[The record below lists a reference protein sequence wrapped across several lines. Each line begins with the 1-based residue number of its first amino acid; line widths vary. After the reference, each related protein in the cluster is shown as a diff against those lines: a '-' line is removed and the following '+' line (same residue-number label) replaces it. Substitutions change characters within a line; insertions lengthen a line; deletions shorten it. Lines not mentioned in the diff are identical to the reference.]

1 MIRLEE
7 VITVPRSLAECYRYL
22 QDFSTSEQWD
32 PGVYRA
38 VKQTPGPVAV
48 GTQFDLVLN
57 SAGRRVPMQ
66 YRITRLSPPR
76 EMVMQGEAQGLRA
89 LDTISLDD
97 AGHGRTRIR
106 YRADFTF
113 TGPLARLESVLH
125 PWLRRVGRQA
135 VAGLERAL
143 TPEAQLPVPGLRDR
157 LAHRTV
163 LPAAWSFTER
173 GYLRMAN
180 KGLSHRVDGKTF
192 VITGPTSGLGLATAC
207 ELARLGARLL
217 LVGRDAHRLREAVAT
232 IRDFSG
238 CEAAQLET
246 FEAEL
251 SRLSE
256 VARIAPV
263 LQAAAPQLDGLINN
277 AGALFAEHG
286 VTEEGHERAL
296 AINLLAPWRLMSLL
310 LPTLEAA
317 GGRVINVASG
327 GMYAQA
333 LHPEDMQFLAEPYDG
348 SKAYARA
355 KRALVDLTGTVA
367 AAVPGVTFHSMHPG
381 WAATPGVARSLPTFN
396 ARLQRWLR
404 DSRMGADTIVWLASA
419 PVAGMG
425 SGQFWFD
432 RLPRPTAVLPGTDV
446 TAAQR
451 EQLLA
456 FLASLEPSDPLLQR
470 LDRQVAGLAGERG

>member
-7 VITVPRSLAECYRYL
+7 VMTVPRTVQDCYRYL
-22 QDFSTSEQWD
+22 QDFSTAEQWD

-38 VKQTPGPVAV
+38 VKQTPGPVMV
-48 GTQFDLVLN
+48 GTQFDLLLN
-57 SAGRRVPMQ
+57 SAGRRLPMQ

-76 EMVMQGEAQGLRA
+76 EIVMQGEAEGLRA

-113 TGPLARLESVLH
+113 TGRVARIEPLLH

-135 VAGLERAL
+135 VAGLARAL
-143 TPEAQLPVPGLRDR
+143 TPETQLPGPGLRDR
-157 LAHRTV
+157 LAHRTL

-173 GYLRMAN
+173 GYLRMTN

-217 LVGRDAHRLREAVAT
+217 LVGRDTARLADAVAH

-238 CEAAQLET
+238 CATTQLEI

-251 SRLSE
+251 SLLSE
-256 VARIAPV
+256 VERIAPV

-286 VTEEGHERAL
+286 LTREGQERAL

-310 LPTLEAA
+310 LPQLEAA

-327 GMYAQA
+327 GLYAQA
-333 LHPEDMQFLAEPYDG
+333 LHPQDMQYLDEPYDG

-355 KRALVDLTGTVA
+355 KRALVDLTAIA
-367 AAVPGVTFHSMHPG
+367 AARVPGVTFHSMHPG
-381 WAATPGVARSLPTFN
+381 WAATPGVAKSLPAFN

-404 DSRMGADTIVWLASA
+404 DARMGADTIVWLASA
-419 PVAGMG
+419 PVAAQG

-432 RLPRPTAVLPGTDV
+432 RLPRPTALLPGTDV
-446 TAAQR
+446 TPAQR
-451 EQLLA
+451 GQLLA
-456 FLASLEPSDPLLQR
+456 FLASLVPSDALLQR
-470 LDRQVAGLAGERG
+470 LDRPVGTLAQER